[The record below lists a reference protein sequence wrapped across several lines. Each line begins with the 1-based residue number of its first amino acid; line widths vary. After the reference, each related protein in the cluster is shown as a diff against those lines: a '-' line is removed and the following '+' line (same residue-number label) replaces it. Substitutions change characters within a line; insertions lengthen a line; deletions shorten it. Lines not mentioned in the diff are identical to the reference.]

1 MIQAY
6 EKHDML
12 ICDRCGC
19 KIVDKRY
26 LVIGAKDLCE
36 DCVNDM
42 MQEPIS
48 MTEYE
53 KGWTA

>member
-1 MIQAY
+1 MIQEY

-36 DCVNDM
+36 DCIKDM

-48 MTEYE
+48 MAEYE